1 MVTGHPGNIGILWH
15 LKNSTDAKF
24 TEEDANK
31 QRGPCKGCVYGTMHQ
46 TGTDHR
52 REHRDLPVKP

>member
-1 MVTGHPGNIGILWH
+1 MVTGHPGKIGMLWH
-15 LKNSTDAKF
+15 LKNSTNAKF

-46 TGTDHR
+46 TDRKSTRLNSSHS
-52 REHRDLPVKP
+52 